1 MKMII
6 LAMTLLLSATGFAR
20 QYTQCS
26 DSTSE
31 LYSVINLPTLEKG
44 TLFVTLGAETD
55 THKLYDIV
63 KTEEKADG
71 IHYKLIGGIDD
82 NFDLIFPKNVFGT
95 NSDGIVVNFHNGSHL
110 HKFSCFTRV
119 YND

>member
-6 LAMTLLLSATGFAR
+6 LATTLLLSATGFAR
-20 QYTQCS
+20 QYTQCNDMNS
-26 DSTSE
+26 D

-44 TLFVTLGAETD
+44 TIFVTLGTETD
-55 THKLYDIV
+55 THKLYEIE

-95 NSDGIVVNFHNGSHL
+95 NSDFIRIDFHNGSYV